1 MRYKTLGTT
10 GEKLSALT
18 LGTWGI
24 GGTGWGETSQS
35 NSLAAIDRMLEL
47 GVNLVDTAPVY
58 GFGNPGEQDFGFGCA
73 ERLLAKAL
81 KGRRDKVFLVTKCG
95 LNYDRSKGP
104 SSAYRSMSAQEI
116 REGCENSLRRLG
128 TDYLD
133 LLLVHWPDGKT
144 PLEEVAQAMED
155 LIRRGLIKYYGVSN
169 FSVEDTL
176 RLHKMLP
183 MQAVQL
189 QFSLVSRQTEQ
200 TLQTLHDAGIGTMAY
215 GALGSG
221 ILTGAYRT
229 KPEFG
234 PGDMRSSFYH
244 FFEEPTFSKVQ
255 GLLKIMDEIAG
266 KYDVPLSQ
274 VALNWVAGCPFVDTA
289 IVGANKVSHAE
300 QCAGA
305 FAWQLSEEDHRLLS
319 QASMETLG

>member
-116 REGCENSLRRLG
+116 REGAKTLCAGWGPTIWICFWSIGRMERHRWRRL
-128 TDYLD
+128 
-133 LLLVHWPDGKT
+133 
-144 PLEEVAQAMED
+144 
-155 LIRRGLIKYYGVSN
+155 
-169 FSVEDTL
+169 L
-176 RLHKMLP
+176 RLW
-183 MQAVQL
+183 
-189 QFSLVSRQTEQ
+189 
-200 TLQTLHDAGIGTMAY
+200 
-215 GALGSG
+215 
-221 ILTGAYRT
+221 RT
-229 KPEFG
+229 
-234 PGDMRSSFYH
+234 
-244 FFEEPTFSKVQ
+244 
-255 GLLKIMDEIAG
+255 
-266 KYDVPLSQ
+266 
-274 VALNWVAGCPFVDTA
+274 
-289 IVGANKVSHAE
+289 
-300 QCAGA
+300 
-305 FAWQLSEEDHRLLS
+305 
-319 QASMETLG
+319 

>member
-104 SSAYRSMSAQEI
+104 SSAGWGPTIWICFWSIGRME
-116 REGCENSLRRLG
+116 RHRWRRL
-128 TDYLD
+128 
-133 LLLVHWPDGKT
+133 
-144 PLEEVAQAMED
+144 
-155 LIRRGLIKYYGVSN
+155 
-169 FSVEDTL
+169 L
-176 RLHKMLP
+176 RLW
-183 MQAVQL
+183 
-189 QFSLVSRQTEQ
+189 
-200 TLQTLHDAGIGTMAY
+200 
-215 GALGSG
+215 
-221 ILTGAYRT
+221 RT
-229 KPEFG
+229 
-234 PGDMRSSFYH
+234 
-244 FFEEPTFSKVQ
+244 
-255 GLLKIMDEIAG
+255 
-266 KYDVPLSQ
+266 
-274 VALNWVAGCPFVDTA
+274 
-289 IVGANKVSHAE
+289 
-300 QCAGA
+300 
-305 FAWQLSEEDHRLLS
+305 
-319 QASMETLG
+319 

>member
-1 MRYKTLGTT
+1 MNCCCTKMAATLRQG
-10 GEKLSALT
+10 KLSALT

-35 NSLAAIDRMLEL
+35 HSLAAIDRMLEL
-47 GVNLVDTAPVY
+47 GVNVVDTAPVY

-73 ERLLAKAL
+73 ELLLAKAL

-155 LIRRGLIKYYGVSN
+155 LIRRGWIKYYGVSN
-169 FSVEDTL
+169 FSVAAAVFTGQPPDRTNIANPA
-176 RLHKMLP
+176 RCRHWHNGVRRAGVWHP
-183 MQAVQL
+183 DRGIPHQA
-189 QFSLVSRQTEQ
+189 
-200 TLQTLHDAGIGTMAY
+200 
-215 GALGSG
+215 
-221 ILTGAYRT
+221 
-229 KPEFG
+229 
-234 PGDMRSSFYH
+234 
-244 FFEEPTFSKVQ
+244 
-255 GLLKIMDEIAG
+255 
-266 KYDVPLSQ
+266 
-274 VALNWVAGCPFVDTA
+274 
-289 IVGANKVSHAE
+289 
-300 QCAGA
+300 
-305 FAWQLSEEDHRLLS
+305 
-319 QASMETLG
+319 